1 MTNLKNILVTVFTV
15 LMTLTS
21 YGQIT
26 DINKTKVGELSMTG
40 VIQGTMYTYEDGT
53 YVFTYKD
60 YKYRHIDNF
69 KSITFQNIDEVKQF
83 KEIIET
89 QMTMKKKSKR
99 DIQLSDGT
107 TLHLTTNKSFGMVGV
122 SIVPCMTGI
131 VSITGVN
138 QNQMEKLFGF
148 IS

>member
-1 MTNLKNILVTVFTV
+1 KITLKKQENMTNLKNILVTVFTV

-60 YKYRHIDNF
+60 YKYRHIDN
-69 KSITFQNIDEVKQF
+69 
-83 KEIIET
+83 
-89 QMTMKKKSKR
+89 
-99 DIQLSDGT
+99 
-107 TLHLTTNKSFGMVGV
+107 
-122 SIVPCMTGI
+122 
-131 VSITGVN
+131 
-138 QNQMEKLFGF
+138 
-148 IS
+148 

>member
-1 MTNLKNILVTVFTV
+1 
-15 LMTLTS
+15 
-21 YGQIT
+21 
-26 DINKTKVGELSMTG
+26 G

-107 TLHLTTNKSFGMVGV
+107 TLHLTTNKSFGMVGI
-122 SIVPCMTGI
+122 SIGISKNGI